1 MQRFRTGAGKA
12 EADAL
17 PPCSCTSDGSRPP
30 PLAPPELFAAGR
42 STCWPQSRRPRWLL
56 LYRNSIEER
65 YLRIELRET
74 NSIESH
80 CGPSIHVH
88 SKDPFLL
95 LSSPQCSQT
104 PPPVQTPAPPTAR
117 CEQLSMTLRFS

>member
-17 PPCSCTSDGSRPP
+17 PPCSCTSDGSPW
-30 PLAPPELFAAGR
+30 PPELFAAGR
-42 STCWPQSRRPRWLL
+42 STCWPQSRRRHWLL
-56 LYRNSIEER
+56 LYHNSIVER

-117 CEQLSMTLRFS
+117 YEQLSMTLRFS